1 MRRTGSSNPIVQTGK
16 YSNDRCSFLASQY
29 EHLDKHFFF
38 FVKEI
43 PVLTL
48 NFLINILLEYLEDLL
63 RNFDYLDGKPEV
75 LFFYWCL
82 WK

>member
-16 YSNDRCSFLASQY
+16 YSNDRCSFLASQC
-29 EHLDKHFFF
+29 EHLDKRFFF

-48 NFLINILLEYLEDLL
+48 TFLINILLECLEDLL

-75 LFFYWCL
+75 LFFY
-82 WK
+82 

>member
-16 YSNDRCSFLASQY
+16 YSNDRCSFLASQC
-29 EHLDKHFFF
+29 EHLDKRFFF

-48 NFLINILLEYLEDLL
+48 TFLINILLEYLEDLL

-75 LFFYWCL
+75 LFFY
-82 WK
+82 

>member
-1 MRRTGSSNPIVQTGK
+1 MINVLFLHPNANTWINI
-16 YSNDRCSFLASQY
+16 SFFL
-29 EHLDKHFFF
+29 
-38 FVKEI
+38 VKEI

-48 NFLINILLEYLEDLL
+48 TFLINILLEYLEDLL

>member
-16 YSNDRCSFLASQY
+16 YSNDRCSFLASQC
-29 EHLDKHFFF
+29 EHLDKRFFF

-48 NFLINILLEYLEDLL
+48 TFLINILLEYLEDLL
-63 RNFDYLDGKPEV
+63 HNFDYLDGKPEV
-75 LFFYWCL
+75 LFFY
-82 WK
+82 